1 MIYGLFTYNI
11 GEKWSFSQGEMSHGA
26 SGIEWFHPVRGRWG
40 CQTCTMA
47 TPKRVVCWRVL
58 CPFLTCSKSIPS
70 RETYLAI
77 FGFRN
82 IFSNF
87 GKLRF
92 GCCKMVNCSKG
103 AVVTLFEFG
112 EGFTLFKTN
121 GRNLRKALWRIK
133 NDNHKIQKTLLLGGS
148 RLFFKGCVS

>member
-47 TPKRVVCWRVL
+47 TPKRVVVL
-58 CPFLTCSKSIPS
+58 TSSSAIFHLFKIPS
-70 RETYLAI
+70 RETTYLAI
-77 FGFRN
+77 FVFPKK

-87 GKLRF
+87 GRVRF
-92 GCCKMVNCSKG
+92 GSKMVNCSNG
-103 AVVTLFEFG
+103 AVVTFLEFG
-112 EGFTLFKTN
+112 EDFTPFKTD
-121 GRNLRKALWRIK
+121 GKNLRKAL
-133 NDNHKIQKTLLLGGS
+133 
-148 RLFFKGCVS
+148 